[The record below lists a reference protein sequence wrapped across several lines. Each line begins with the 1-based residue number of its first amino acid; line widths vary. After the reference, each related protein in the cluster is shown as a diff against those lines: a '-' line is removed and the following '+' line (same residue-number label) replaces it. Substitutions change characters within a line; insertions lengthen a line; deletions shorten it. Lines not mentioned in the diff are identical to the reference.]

1 MSSNL
6 TPSATRL
13 RSFRASARQAIPA
26 RRLSRQSV
34 SEGGPAI
41 STNARL
47 RCSKKFMPTS
57 SMAAARDALIA
68 RGRWVWYWLRRGLW
82 SDHILN
88 AGPCRS
94 VPAGAF
100 AFSGC
105 LAGLRGSLAQPRDR
119 GRTASAAQ
127 RKRKTASRRSF
138 RNRIRCFDQASAIAA
153 TFSRFLRGRT
163 RKDRA

>member
-1 MSSNL
+1 VSSNL

-13 RSFRASARQAIPA
+13 IFQWARHRAVPSFEQP
-26 RRLSRQSV
+26 
-34 SEGGPAI
+34 
-41 STNARL
+41 TRL
-47 RCSKKFMPTS
+47 RSSKKFMRTS
-57 SMAAARDALIA
+57 LAAPRDALIA

-105 LAGLRGSLAQPRDR
+105 RAGLRGSLAQPRHR

-127 RKRKTASRRSF
+127 CKRKTASRRSL
-138 RNRIRCFDQASAIAA
+138 RNRIRCFDQAATLAA
-153 TFSRFLRGRT
+153 AFSRFLRERK